1 MIKQNCRF
9 TADICQIC
17 DAYYLQPS
25 NPLLPR
31 SDKHLIS
38 PCNITP
44 ESNIKVMSCEKE
56 TLDCWTNSSWA
67 SAAYEMKGEQYVEYG
82 YWF

>member
-9 TADICQIC
+9 TADVCQIC

-31 SDKHLIS
+31 SDKYLIS
-38 PCNITP
+38 PCNINP
-44 ESNIKVMSCEKE
+44 ESNIKVMSCENEGNDHLLKE
-56 TLDCWTNSSWA
+56 TLDC
-67 SAAYEMKGEQYVEYG
+67 
-82 YWF
+82 